1 MNHFV
6 ECGQR
11 LYRWEGL
18 LQYARSQPTHVPS
31 GTSNLLACTGTRETS
46 TLVTTGGPIR
56 WRPYSLRIASRR
68 SIILSM
74 QEILSRYDDP
84 EVPLQGQEFYELRLF
99 EEPNQLGIRHGVLQ
113 IHAKWNDANGDVLWD
128 SEEIDYFWILGEAEK
143 RYAERR
149 LALVQMGFIYSDMDW

>member
-1 MNHFV
+1 
-6 ECGQR
+6 
-11 LYRWEGL
+11 
-18 LQYARSQPTHVPS
+18 
-31 GTSNLLACTGTRETS
+31 
-46 TLVTTGGPIR
+46 
-56 WRPYSLRIASRR
+56 
-68 SIILSM
+68 M